1 MAIEFIRHFDPTA
14 VGSGDGTT
22 QANAYTTLAALL
34 SAEQKDIVTA
44 DEDMIILMHSGEDL
58 GASNLTVSSSWITD
72 PTHRVIFRSAAG
84 LHTITS
90 SNGTRTV
97 RSYTNFVHS
106 EGVNILNSANA
117 SAIQFTSITGAG
129 GFQIEGARADHIYPQ
144 GFDTTS
150 VGGYIRGINA
160 VISEINS
167 YTAYTT
173 LNGFDIEL
181 INSIV
186 DEPLRFDDNT
196 RITLKNSALT
206 NADAFLNQAGG
217 GLYEIHATNSRFT
230 EAVPETL
237 TTNDNNQVGV
247 DFTGVFTDSAN
258 DDYSLIGTPA
268 LMQSG
273 IGPSLDADIP
283 TTDYEGDVRAGAVTY
298 IGIDEVIDNTDPVF
312 STPPAGSNE
321 TSVGFRVSATLNES
335 GSAQALVTAQG
346 SGQPGDVAFD
356 ASTDTATATAATN
369 FDFDIDIVG
378 QSASTTYTVW
388 VRGLDNSANA
398 VYASVDITTIA
409 AHPVIGAVSTPIADG
424 EVLTID
430 GSFLDLAT
438 AVTIGGV
445 NQFANI
451 VAQSASQ
458 ITLTFSRGNIAN
470 STQTVQVTDGVVPSN
485 GSTTV
490 GPISG
495 YVATTINTPVTD
507 NTSILFNFNGTPV
520 NGDVVEAPTAL
531 SVNANGTF
539 DTDALG
545 DYTVNYYDGST
556 WTSAVVT
563 VASGV
568 VIVSGNYT
576 DLIVGE
582 MTYSIQTDIVR

>member
-1 MAIEFIRHFDPTA
+1 MPTELIRHFDPVA
-14 VGSGDGTT
+14 VGAGDGTS

-34 SAEQKDIVTA
+34 SAEQKDLVTA
-44 DEDMIILMHSGEDL
+44 DEDMIILMHSGDDL

-72 PTHRVIFRSAAG
+72 PTHRIIFRSAAG

-97 RSYTNFVHS
+97 RSYTNFIHS

-117 SAIQFTSITGAG
+117 SAIQYTSITGAG
-129 GFQIEGARADHIYPQ
+129 GFQIEGARADHIYSQ

-217 GLYEIHATNSRFT
+217 GLYEIHSHNSLFA
-230 EAVPETL
+230 EAVPETF
-237 TTNDNNQVGV
+237 TTNVNSQVSV
-247 DFTGVFTDSAN
+247 DFTGIFTDSAN

-273 IGPSLDADIP
+273 IGPASDADIP
-283 TTDYEGDVRAGAVTY
+283 VIDYEGDVRAGTVTY

-321 TSVGFRVSATLNES
+321 TSVGFRVSATLNEN
-335 GSAQALVTAQG
+335 GTAQALVTAQG
-346 SGQPGDVAFD
+346 SGQPSDGSFD

-369 FDFDIDIVG
+369 FDIDIVG

-424 EVLTID
+424 AVLTID